1 MNLKP
6 AARIMLMRIC
16 DGKPVT
22 ITNFSDSV
30 LQLFELELAY
40 IESPNYL
47 KPTEKGFFIEKRMR

>member
-16 DGKPVT
+16 DNKLVEVT
-22 ITNFSDSV
+22 KMSDSV
-30 LQLFELELAY
+30 EQLFELGLAY

-47 KPTEKGFFIEKRMR
+47 KPTEKGKSVEQRMR